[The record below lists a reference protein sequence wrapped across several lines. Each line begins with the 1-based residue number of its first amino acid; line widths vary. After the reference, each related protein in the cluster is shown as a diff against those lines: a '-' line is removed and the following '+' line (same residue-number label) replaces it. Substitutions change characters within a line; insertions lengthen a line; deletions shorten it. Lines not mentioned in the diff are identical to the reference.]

1 MLKVSLARAVMSLR
15 MSVATLES
23 SAPSPPRRSLR
34 PEREFLALHEC
45 PQCAYDLRGLPRR
58 HVCPEC
64 GLVYDETMFVVHAWT
79 KDEYQLPETQLL
91 LAKTWR
97 ARIWPM
103 LRCGV
108 GVAYLAILGWIIYAM
123 PGFTFL
129 GIVLG
134 IAIAGTIWRSAT
146 IRRAHQRRM
155 GTMRWVFS
163 LDGVAQQMD
172 NKPIRWIAWERIRV
186 FDMRRFGV
194 GAWRVRLAEGRF
206 GAKFFRPSEW
216 TLSGSTAF
224 DGVVMLPERQAA
236 VFRRE
241 IRGRLRT
248 AQSSDE
254 NPNKQKWRSLTSRF
268 PPNRFPAA
276 RNIPAEQKPRSI
288 PPW

>member
-15 MSVATLES
+15 MSVAALEL
-23 SAPSPPRRSLR
+23 SAPSPPRRSSR

-79 KDEYQLPETQLL
+79 KDEFQLPETQLL

-97 ARIWPM
+97 ERIWPM

-108 GVAYLAILGWIIYAM
+108 GVAYLALLGWIIYAM

-163 LDGVAQQMD
+163 LDGVAQQMN
-172 NKPIRWIAWERIRV
+172 NKPILWIAWERIRV
-186 FDMRRFGV
+186 FDMRRFGK
-194 GAWRVRLAEGRF
+194 GAWRIRLAEGRF
-206 GAKFFRPSEW
+206 GSRLYRASQWTFF
-216 TLSGSTAF
+216 GCAAF
-224 DGVVMLPERQAA
+224 DGVVTLSDRQSAA
-236 VFRRE
+236 LRRE
-241 IRGRLRT
+241 IRDRLRT
-248 AQSSDE
+248 AKTHFDPS
-254 NPNKQKWRSLTSRF
+254 TSR
-268 PPNRFPAA
+268 
-276 RNIPAEQKPRSI
+276 S
-288 PPW
+288 